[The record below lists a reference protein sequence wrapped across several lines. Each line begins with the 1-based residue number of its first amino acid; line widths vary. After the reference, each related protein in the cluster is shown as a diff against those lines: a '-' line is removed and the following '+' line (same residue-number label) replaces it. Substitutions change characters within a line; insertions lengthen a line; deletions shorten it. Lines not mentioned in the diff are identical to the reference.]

1 MGQNYLVVYIG
12 LRMSQN
18 DLGDIEEVENGSE

>member
-18 DLGDIEEVENGSE
+18 DLVGVDGVENGSE